1 MATRTSL
8 WAMMLSSEFTQKAED
23 CAHQTDKSFES
34 LALYEELIVIAT
46 HELCQNAN
54 EQKLG

>member
-1 MATRTSL
+1 V
-8 WAMMLSSEFTQKAED
+8 ED
-23 CAHQTDKSFES
+23 CAQQTNKSFES

-46 HELCQNAN
+46 HELRHNAN